1 MRQLSLVVVGMSLV
15 VLSLA
20 VSAPAAEVTIK
31 GVMMCEICCTRDLAR
46 EAARE
51 AEKTLVLFAVEGT
64 PEVSATLDGI
74 MKEYYSG
81 DSIDADQARKIQ
93 EGFEKS
99 LKYYTAA
106 AMKSPYNIPY
116 KAFEWKV
123 KATQC
128 GCPVV
133 RYERWD
139 HCWTPTCGRNW
150 RKDDAKSGM
159 LVSGGV

>member
-1 MRQLSLVVVGMSLV
+1 M
-15 VLSLA
+15 
-20 VSAPAAEVTIK
+20 
-31 GVMMCEICCTRDLAR
+31 
-46 EAARE
+46 
-51 AEKTLVLFAVEGT
+51 
-64 PEVSATLDGI
+64 
-74 MKEYYSG
+74 
-81 DSIDADQARKIQ
+81 
-93 EGFEKS
+93 S
-99 LKYYTAA
+99 LKYFLYVVLIIFFLAPVALAQQGVSLMAKEAWKFGNGSEFPGATGSLAIDPSAQRDGKESLKLQGDFTKGGNYTAA

>member
-1 MRQLSLVVVGMSLV
+1 MKRPLPKTPAQWLKEIK
-15 VLSLA
+15 LA
-20 VSAPAAEVTIK
+20 IAYAAEAEPFGPLVGTQVTD
-31 GVMMCEICCTRDLAR
+31 VNLFHLAPLVCLKYRGRKQTGR
-46 EAARE
+46 EADRVR
-51 AEKTLVLFAVEGT
+51 KGTLAN
-64 PEVSATLDGI
+64 
-74 MKEYYSG
+74 
-81 DSIDADQARKIQ
+81 
-93 EGFEKS
+93 
-99 LKYYTAA
+99 YTAA

>member
-1 MRQLSLVVVGMSLV
+1 MPGD
-15 VLSLA
+15 
-20 VSAPAAEVTIK
+20 VSVAGGTALDSPAGTNRLLTIAA
-31 GVMMCEICCTRDLAR
+31 IDAR
-46 EAARE
+46 RGSTQAATTGPGTE
-51 AEKTLVLFAVEGT
+51 FLDLFAG
-64 PEVSATLDGI
+64 
-74 MKEYYSG
+74 G
-81 DSIDADQARKIQ
+81 DSNGNHVESRLGQRHI
-93 EGFEKS
+93 
-99 LKYYTAA
+99 YTAA